1 MKVLVSGATGLIG
14 SALQRALV
22 ARGDQVI
29 TLIRPSTSNASEQ
42 TIHWDPSLGTID
54 RAALERQGPI
64 DAVIHLAGAGI
75 ADKRWTAARKEEILS
90 SRVNSTR
97 ILADAVVSLSHQPE
111 VFVSGSAIGIYG
123 NRGDEILT
131 ESSSEGSGFLAD
143 VCHAWE
149 AAASAVPEAGIRT
162 AFARTGIVLSAEG
175 GALAKQLPLFRLGV
189 GGRLGSGKQWTSW
202 ISIDDEVAGILAI
215 LDQTSLAGPI
225 NLTAPSPVTN
235 AEFTRALGHALHR
248 PAVLPVPVP
257 ALKVALGSE
266 LVDEALTASQRVEP
280 TVLLASGF
288 RFTDPEINEGL
299 ASILS

>member
-14 SALQRALV
+14 SALQQALV